1 MDFRPT
7 TECPHC
13 GAVLKARTTQLAGRT
28 LFCGYEQCG
37 CPGAEAE
44 REKERRAKSEAAR
57 MAMHDKAVR
66 DWKRAGVP
74 ERYVSLDHPLAAEIA
89 DGMKSGQWVYLW
101 GDVGTRKTTCA
112 AAVAKRLAGG
122 KRSVL
127 MAPMYRIL
135 DEIQRSFHEGGDP
148 LKRYAEVRY
157 LIVDDLGKR
166 RPTGFVLDSLFSL
179 VDQRYSAMLP
189 TLVTTQYKPSDLV
202 RSSPSRE
209 TPTPPRPSCRGSGAA
224 RGSCTSTARTG
235 GCNDPRCGHF
245 ARLPQGTRRALRQAA
260 PGGALHPR
268 QGLRGAIAPML
279 RLRQACGKRPPRGA
293 PLLGRDFPPG
303 DAVRHLGLAKLAV
316 LPLRQRH
323 HRMPRQ
329 VPRRGAAQGRVRW
342 RHPVYEEAW
351 WTGQLL
357 QVYEPHSPGLY
368 EYGYW
373 LITDRD
379 ANEMIREGM

>member
-13 GAVLKARTTQLAGRT
+13 GATLKARTTRLAGRT

-44 REKERRAKSEAAR
+44 REKERRAKAEAAR

-89 DGMKSGQWVYLW
+89 ECVKRGQWVYLW
-101 GDVGTRKTTCA
+101 GDVGTHKTTCA
-112 AAVAKRLAGG
+112 AAVAKRLTGG

-135 DEIQRSFHEGGDP
+135 DEIQRSFHDGGDP

-179 VDQRYSAMLP
+179 IDQRYSAMLP

-202 RSSPSRE
+202 RRLAEQGDPDTAKAIVSRL
-209 TPTPPRPSCRGSGAA
+209 RGGARVVHFDGPDGRLQSILDA
-224 RGSCTSTARTG
+224 GM
-235 GCNDPRCGHF
+235 F

-260 PGGALHPR
+260 PGCSLHPR
-268 QGLRGAIAPML
+268 QGLRGAFAPML
-279 RLRQACGKRPPRGA
+279 RLRQACGKRAPRGA

-303 DAVRHLGLAKLAV
+303 DAVRHLGLAKPAV

-329 VPRRGAAQGRVRW
+329 VPRRGAAQGRVGAGGI
-342 RHPVYEEAW
+342 E
-351 WTGQLL
+351 
-357 QVYEPHSPGLY
+357 GLR
-368 EYGYW
+368 GG
-373 LITDRD
+373 LVDRR
-379 ANEMIREGM
+379 AFAGVRAA

>member
-13 GAVLKARTTQLAGRT
+13 GATLKARTTRLAGRT

-37 CPGAEAE
+37 CAGAEAE
-44 REKERRAKSEAAR
+44 REKERQAEADAAR
-57 MAMHDKAVR
+57 KAALDRAMH

-74 ERYVSLDHPLAAEIA
+74 DRYVSLDHPLAAEIA
-89 DGMKSGQWVYLW
+89 DGMKNGQWMYLW

-135 DEIQRSFHEGGDP
+135 DEIQRSFHDGGDP

-179 VDQRYSAMLP
+179 IDQRYSAMLP

-202 RSSPSRE
+202 RRLAEQGDPDTAKAIVSR
-209 TPTPPRPSCRGSGAA
+209 
-224 RGSCTSTARTG
+224 
-235 GCNDPRCGHF
+235 
-245 ARLPQGTRRALRQAA
+245 LR
-260 PGGALHPR
+260 GGARVEHFDGPD
-268 QGLRGAIAPML
+268 G
-279 RLRQACGKRPPRGA
+279 RLQ
-293 PLLGRDFPPG
+293 
-303 DAVRHLGLAKLAV
+303 
-316 LPLRQRH
+316 
-323 HRMPRQ
+323 
-329 VPRRGAAQGRVRW
+329 
-342 RHPVYEEAW
+342 
-351 WTGQLL
+351 
-357 QVYEPHSPGLY
+357 
-368 EYGYW
+368 
-373 LITDRD
+373 
-379 ANEMIREGM
+379 